1 MSIAHG
7 IKRLGVLGAGQM
19 GTGIAFVSALH
30 AKVPV
35 LLHDKSAHQVS
46 KGITLIDKLL
56 AKDVSKG
63 RLQPSDAEE
72 ARARI
77 QTVDAIEAMRDVDM
91 VVEAVTENL
100 DLKRAIFREFAAKIR
115 PDAILATNTS
125 SISITKIA
133 GAVIPEGVSA
143 AGEEGKAASGRVV
156 GLHFFNPVPVMWPI
170 DAMHECQKLVEL
182 ISAVQTSQD
191 TLDRSRAFAE
201 ACGKEV
207 ATSQD
212 VPGFVSNA
220 LLMPFINE
228 AIMCLE
234 KGVATRD
241 DIDKTFRLGMAH
253 PMGPLQLGELLIGL
267 DTCLFIQQTLYKG
280 TSDSKYRPSVLLE
293 RMVDAQYLGKKSG
306 RGFYEYNN

>member
-7 IKRLGVLGAGQM
+7 IERLGVLGAGQM

-46 KGITLIDKLL
+46 KGISLIDKLL

-63 RLQPSDAEE
+63 RLQPSEAEE

-115 PDAILATNTS
+115 PEAILATNTS

-133 GAVIPEGVSA
+133 GAVIPQGVSA

-156 GLHFFNPVPVMWPI
+156 GLHFFNPVPVM
-170 DAMHECQKLVEL
+170 KLVEL

-191 TLDRSRAFAE
+191 TLDRSRTFAE

-253 PMGPLQLGELLIGL
+253 PMGPLQLGDIGL

>member
-1 MSIAHG
+1 
-7 IKRLGVLGAGQM
+7 M

-35 LLHDKSAHQVS
+35 LLHDKSAHQIS
-46 KGITLIDKLL
+46 KGLSLIDKLL

-77 QTVDAIEAMRDVDM
+77 QTVDTLEAMRDVDM

-100 DLKRAIFREFAAKIR
+100 DLKRAIFRDFAAKIR

-133 GAVIPEGVSA
+133 RSVIPEGASA
-143 AGEEGKAASGRVV
+143 TGEEGKAASGRVV
-156 GLHFFNPVPVMWPI
+156 GLHFFNPVPVM
-170 DAMHECQKLVEL
+170 KLVEL

-253 PMGPLQLGELLIGL
+253 PMGPLQLADFIGL
-267 DTCLFIQQTLYKG
+267 DTCLSIQQTLYKG

>member
-35 LLHDKSAHQVS
+35 LLYDKSAHQIS
-46 KGITLIDKLL
+46 KGISLIDKLL

-63 RLQPSDAEE
+63 RLQPSDAAE

-77 QTVDAIEAMRDVDM
+77 QTVDALEAMRDVDM

-133 GAVIPEGVSA
+133 GAVIPEGASA
-143 AGEEGKAASGRVV
+143 AGEVGKAASGRVV
-156 GLHFFNPVPVMWPI
+156 GLHFFNPVPVM
-170 DAMHECQKLVEL
+170 KLVEL

-234 KGVATRD
+234 KGIATRD

-253 PMGPLQLGELLIGL
+253 PMGPLQLADFIGL
-267 DTCLFIQQTLYKG
+267 DTCLSIQQTLYKG

>member
-35 LLHDKSAHQVS
+35 LLYDKSSHQIS
-46 KGITLIDKLL
+46 KGISLIDKLL

-63 RLQPSDAEE
+63 RLQPSDAAE

-77 QTVDAIEAMRDVDM
+77 QAVDALEAMRDVDM

-133 GAVIPEGVSA
+133 GAVIPEGASA
-143 AGEEGKAASGRVV
+143 AGEVGKAASGRVV
-156 GLHFFNPVPVMWPI
+156 GLHFFNPVPVM
-170 DAMHECQKLVEL
+170 KLVEL

-253 PMGPLQLGELLIGL
+253 PMGPLQLGDIGL
-267 DTCLFIQQTLYKG
+267 DTCLSIQQTLYKG

>member
-46 KGITLIDKLL
+46 KGISLIDKLL
-56 AKDVSKG
+56 SKDVSKG

-77 QTVDAIEAMRDVDM
+77 QTVDTIEAMRDVDM

-156 GLHFFNPVPVMWPI
+156 GLHFFNPVPVM
-170 DAMHECQKLVEL
+170 KLVEL

-253 PMGPLQLGELLIGL
+253 PMGPLQLADFIGL

>member
-35 LLHDKSAHQVS
+35 LLYDKSAHQIS
-46 KGITLIDKLL
+46 KGLSLVDKLL

-77 QTVDAIEAMRDVDM
+77 QTVDTLDAMRDVDM

-100 DLKRAIFREFAAKIR
+100 DLKRAIFRDFAAKIR

-133 GAVIPEGVSA
+133 RAVIPEGASA

-156 GLHFFNPVPVMWPI
+156 GLHFFNPVPVM
-170 DAMHECQKLVEL
+170 KLVEL

-253 PMGPLQLGELLIGL
+253 PMGPLQLADFIGL
-267 DTCLFIQQTLYKG
+267 DTCLSIQQTLYKG

>member
-7 IKRLGVLGAGQM
+7 IKQLGVLGAGQM
-19 GTGIAFVSALH
+19 GTGIAFVSALR

-35 LLHDKSAHQVS
+35 LLHDRSKDQIS
-46 KGITLIDKLL
+46 KGLTLVDKLL

-63 RLQPSDAEE
+63 RLQFSEAEE
-72 ARARI
+72 ARSRI
-77 QTVDAIEAMRDVDM
+77 TPVDSLEAMRDVDM
-91 VVEAVTENL
+91 VVEAVSENL
-100 DLKRAIFREFAAKIR
+100 DLKRAIFREFGTKLR
-115 PDAILATNTS
+115 PDAILASNTS

-133 GAVIPEGVSA
+133 AAVIPEGASA
-143 AGEEGKAASGRVV
+143 ASEQGKAASGRVV
-156 GLHFFNPVPVMWPI
+156 GLHFFNPVPVM
-170 DAMHECQKLVEL
+170 KLVEL
-182 ISAVQTSQD
+182 ISAVQTSKD
-191 TLDRSRAFAE
+191 TLDRSRVFAE

-253 PMGPLQLGELLIGL
+253 PMGPLQLADFIGL
-267 DTCLFIQQTLYKG
+267 DTCLAIQQTLYSG

-306 RGFYEYNN
+306 RGFYEYNDG